1 MQRGYGQMYR
11 RAGVVAA
18 AAAMCVTGFAAAASA
33 AVSTTAAVSNMP
45 APTPQLNPNG
55 TTEQVR
61 QLVQCGTTMYAVGS
75 FTSIKYKTTV
85 SARNNA
91 FSFSAAAP
99 YAVTTWNPNVN
110 GVVNSIAFNGSNCAY
125 AYIGGK
131 FTSVDGTKVANIA
144 EVNTTTGAVVT
155 GFAHSA
161 NGEVETLA
169 VSNGHLLTGG
179 FFTSIN
185 GSATKYMVSLN
196 PSTGASD
203 NYLNLNISGTYGNG
217 ASQVYNQQISP
228 NGALELAEGTF
239 TSVGGLPR
247 QQIFMLSLGSTA
259 ATVTPWTSAEFNGA
273 CVTDEAFYVR
283 AASWS
288 PDDGTVYTATTGY
301 HPLGGQ
307 TGMTPRTGLCDSAA
321 AFPATQASVGHK
333 WINYTGCDSLYS
345 TAADA
350 NDAYFGGHERWAD
363 NADDCDAA
371 GPGAVAAQGMVGLSP
386 TNGSVVFNPGR
397 ARGLGADDMLVTS
410 AGLWIASDNM
420 NNSSQ
425 CAGESGHA
433 GICFLPN

>member
-18 AAAMCVTGFAAAASA
+18 AAAVCLTGFAASASA
-33 AVSTTAAVSNMP
+33 AVSTSPGA
-45 APTPQLNPNG
+45 TPQLNPTG

-61 QLVQCGTTMYAVGS
+61 QLVQCGGIMYAVGN

-85 SARNNA
+85 YARNNA
-91 FSFSAAAP
+91 FSFSATAP
-99 YAVTTWNPNVN
+99 YAITTWNPNVN
-110 GVVNSIAFNGSNCAY
+110 GVVNSIAFNSSCTD

-131 FTSVDGTKVANIA
+131 FTSVDGTKVGNIA
-144 EVNTTTGAVVT
+144 EADTTTGAVVS

-161 NGEVETLA
+161 NGEVQTLA

-179 FFTSIN
+179 SFTSIN

-196 PSTGASD
+196 SSTGASD

-228 NGALELAEGTF
+228 GGTLELAEGTF

-259 ATVTPWTSAEFNGA
+259 ATVTAWTSPEFSQA
-273 CVTDEAFYVR
+273 CVTNESFYVR

-288 PDDGTVYTATTGY
+288 PDNSTVYTATTGY
-301 HPLGGQ
+301 HPLGGKIGQ
-307 TGMTPRTGLCDSAA
+307 TPRTGLCDSAA
-321 AFPATQASVGHK
+321 AFPATTLGPVSHK

-371 GPGAVAAQGMVGLSP
+371 GPGAVAAQGMVGLAP
-386 TNGSVVFNPGR
+386 ATGAVVFNPSR
-397 ARGLGADDMLVTS
+397 ARGLGADDMLVTG

-425 CAGESGHA
+425 CAGQSGHA